1 MLALALPSR
10 SADAQ
15 RTTVLQL
22 DPADAFG
29 GPLPVDR
36 GASGVRQRLLELGT
50 FASVMQ
56 VTAHPDDEQA
66 GLLTYLSR
74 GTGARTA
81 LLTLNRGEAGANAVG
96 SELFDALG
104 LLRNE
109 ELLLADHYYGLDDQY
124 FTSAADYGFS
134 KTIAEAARSWDT
146 TAVLRDMVR
155 IIRLNRPLVVIA
167 RWYGAERDGHGH
179 HQFAGAI
186 APLAVAAAAD
196 PQRFPELERDEGL
209 APWRVRRLF
218 RANVRA
224 GERADVVIDA
234 GRYDPWLGTSYQAFG
249 GDGYARQR
257 SQTAGR
263 RSTSVGPSPQRLQ
276 LVTGDAVVS
285 DDDPFAGM
293 NTSLPSLYALTG
305 EVERPEATAALRD
318 AAEAARRALASFS
331 PGQPWE
337 VIPHLL
343 DGLRATRHAAVTAAG
358 SPGARSLIEMKE
370 RQFERAIV
378 AALALQVTAVA
389 GAPGRDGHAV
399 VPGERV
405 PVQLTV
411 SIDAPANVTLG
422 EVRLAQPQA
431 TATAS
436 VAANVAL
443 TPGEPWH
450 ATLSLDVTDGAE
462 TSRPAFVRDGIAS
475 NHYRWRIG
483 SPDVSARPLSAA
495 RVAVTVAVHGVPIV
509 VERSVRIRESR
520 EPEGTAFPRLVI
532 VPPVSLQAQ
541 PAVRVVTRTGAVTA
555 PVTVEVT
562 GFREAPVN
570 AEVSLRPR
578 VGTTVSL
585 PASGAGVVAPQ
596 TVRLSRGERRTLTFH
611 VTLPDGRDSLTL
623 EAVARVDGR
632 EWRDVV
638 TPIIQRELEPAY
650 LYATPTATVRRV
662 AVSMPRGL
670 SVGYVM
676 GVGDLVPDAIAQ
688 LGARVTRLDAS
699 TVAAGDFAR
708 FDAVVIGT
716 RAYAVRP
723 ELAAATR
730 ALTEYARRGGNVVVL
745 YQTQEW
751 KPETMAP
758 FRALLPDDA
767 EETTEEDAPVTILAP
782 HNVLLTSPNRLTAQD
797 FTGWIEQRGSKFLTS
812 LAPEYTA
819 LVETHD
825 TGQAPQ
831 RGVWVTA
838 RVGRGRWSYVALAL
852 HRQLPYG
859 VPGAYRLLANLLT
872 PPARVK
878 R

>member
-1 MLALALPSR
+1 MVLA
-10 SADAQ
+10 SAPVMAQ
-15 RTTVLQL
+15 RPTVLQL

-29 GPLPVDR
+29 GPLPIDR

-124 FTSAADYGFS
+124 FTTAADYGFS

-155 IIRLNRPLVVIA
+155 IIRLNRPVVVIA

-196 PQRFPELERDEGL
+196 PERFPELGREGVR
-209 APWRVRRLF
+209 PWRVRRLF
-218 RANVRA
+218 RANVRN
-224 GERADVVIDA
+224 GERAEVVIDA
-234 GRYDPWLGTSYQAFG
+234 GRYDPWLGMSYQAFG
-249 GDGYARQR
+249 GEGYARQR

-263 RSTSVGPSPQRLQ
+263 RSVSAGPAPQRLQ
-276 LVTGDAVVS
+276 LVAGETVASGDDPLAGIDASLPALYAITGEAPRGDVIAAMREAGDA
-285 DDDPFAGM
+285 A
-293 NTSLPSLYALTG
+293 
-305 EVERPEATAALRD
+305 RAALD
-318 AAEAARRALASFS
+318 ALDPR
-331 PGQPWE
+331 QPWH
-337 VIPHLL
+337 VVPRLL
-343 DGLRATRHAAVTAAG
+343 EGLRAVRRAASAAAESPDAHA
-358 SPGARSLIEMKE
+358 LLEMKE
-370 RQFERAIV
+370 RQFERAVV

-389 GAPGRDGHAV
+389 GPPDGDGHAV

-405 PVQLTV
+405 QVQLTA
-411 SIDAPANVTLG
+411 SIGAPTAVTLR
-422 EVRLAQPQA
+422 EVRLASQPSSRVTTLA
-431 TATAS
+431 
-436 VAANVAL
+436 VNAALGPEA
-443 TPGEPWH
+443 PWRT
-450 ATLSLDVTDGAE
+450 TLDLEVPANADP
-462 TSRPAFVRDGIAS
+462 SRPAFVREGIVA
-475 NHYRWRIG
+475 NHYRWRDG
-483 SPDVSARPLSAA
+483 RADVGARPAAAA
-495 RVAVTVAVHGVPIV
+495 RAVVGITVDGVPIV
-509 VERSVRIRESR
+509 VERAVRIRESR
-520 EPEGTAFPRLVI
+520 EPEGTAFPRLTI

-541 PAVRVVTRTGAVTA
+541 PAVQVVTRPGAMTA
-555 PVTVEVT
+555 PVTVAVT
-562 GFREAPVN
+562 GFRDTPVD
-570 AEVSLRPR
+570 AVVSLRVREDESAPR
-578 VGTTVSL
+578 Q
-585 PASGAGVVAPQ
+585 ASNASVVAPQ
-596 TVRLSRGERRTLTFH
+596 AVHLARGERRVLTFA
-611 VTLPDGRDSLTL
+611 VALPAREERTTL
-623 EAVARVDGR
+623 EAVAQVDGR
-632 EWRDVV
+632 EWRETV
-638 TPIIQRELEPAY
+638 TPIVQRELEPAY

-662 AVSMPRGL
+662 AVGMPRAL
-670 SVGYVM
+670 SIGYVM

-688 LGARVTRLDAS
+688 LGARVTRLDAAV
-699 TVAAGDFAR
+699 VAAGDFAR
-708 FDAVVIGT
+708 FDAVVVGT

-730 ALTEYARRGGNVVVL
+730 ALTDYARRGGNVVVL

-758 FRALLPDDA
+758 FRALLPNDA

-782 HNVLLTSPNRLTAQD
+782 RDPLLTHPNRITAAD
-797 FTGWIEQRGSKFLTS
+797 FAGWIEQRGSKFLTS

-819 LVETHD
+819 LVEVHD

-838 RVGRGRWSYVALAL
+838 RVGQGRWSYVALAL

-859 VPGAYRLLANLLT
+859 VPGAYRILANLLT
-872 PPARVK
+872 PTARTA